1 MDEREREREGKAA
14 GEGKVKASPIV
25 VPGGRDSW
33 DEAPRKEFL
42 WPQCFAS
49 MERDF
54 LGAIGRAGKGGGG
67 DAVKEGRT
75 ESGQCSV
82 LALSLSLSLSRA
94 RAWSSIL
101 TVATPA
107 RRCAVW

>member
-1 MDEREREREGKAA
+1 
-14 GEGKVKASPIV
+14 
-25 VPGGRDSW
+25 
-33 DEAPRKEFL
+33 
-42 WPQCFAS
+42 

-82 LALSLSLSLSRA
+82 LALSLSRA
-94 RAWSSIL
+94 RARMVVNFNRSNTSSP
-101 TVATPA
+101 V
-107 RRCAVW
+107 RRLVD